1 MHPWRARLDRWFGGL
16 ARRSPLSPNQIT
28 LIALALNLFAAAL
41 LAFAGENPALFL
53 IAPLIIAAGG
63 LLDALDGLVA
73 RHRGMTS
80 RLGDFVDHF
89 ADRVSDLALFAGW
102 SLGSGVQ
109 AWIALVTLSLIALT
123 GYTGTQIE
131 ASFGSRS
138 YAGPGRGEYVLIVV
152 ALPLVTWTILASG
165 ASELTLAGLRIV
177 DWLALALAAG
187 SFFSVT
193 GRLREAVIESRSG
206 NESP

>member
-1 MHPWRARLDRWFGGL
+1 MDRWFGGL

-28 LIALALNLFAAAL
+28 LIALTLNLAAAAL

-53 IAPLIIAAGG
+53 IAPLVIAAGG
-63 LLDALDGLVA
+63 MLDAIDGLVA
-73 RHRGMTS
+73 RHRGMQS

-89 ADRVSDLALFAGW
+89 SDRVSDLALFAGW

-138 YAGPGRGEYVLIVV
+138 YTGPGRGEYVLIVF

-165 ASELTLAGLRIV
+165 ASGLTIAGLRIV

-193 GRLREAVIESRSG
+193 SRLREAITASRSG
-206 NESP
+206 KESP

>member
-1 MHPWRARLDRWFGGL
+1 MDRWFGGL

-28 LIALALNLFAAAL
+28 LIALTLNLVAAAL
-41 LAFAGENPALFL
+41 LAFAAEKPALFL
-53 IAPLIIAAGG
+53 IAPLIIAVGG

-80 RLGDFVDHF
+80 RLGDFFDHF
-89 ADRVSDLALFAGW
+89 SDRVCDLALFAGW

-138 YAGPGRGEYVLIVV
+138 YAGPGRGEYVLIVF

-165 ASELTLAGLRIV
+165 ASGLTLAGLRIV
-177 DWLALALAAG
+177 DWFALALAAG

-206 NESP
+206 KESP